1 MVIRVRVLQ
10 EVVSRETV
18 AKEATVNAVPSC
30 SMCGCP
36 VLKGDGAPEE
46 SAAYRWA
53 GPVHLTCALIA
64 QMEFEQWLD
73 RQKLEVSQ

>member
-1 MVIRVRVLQ
+1 
-10 EVVSRETV
+10 
-18 AKEATVNAVPSC
+18 
-30 SMCGCP
+30 MCGCP
-36 VLKGDGAPEE
+36 VLKGDGAPQE

-73 RQKLEVSQ
+73 RQKLEVPQ